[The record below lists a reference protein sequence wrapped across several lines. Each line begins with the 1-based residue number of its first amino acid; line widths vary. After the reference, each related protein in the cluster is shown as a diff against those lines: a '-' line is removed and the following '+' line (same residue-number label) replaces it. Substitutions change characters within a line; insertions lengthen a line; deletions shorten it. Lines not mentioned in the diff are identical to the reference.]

1 MRVESKFWSDRVD
14 ILSSGRAGA
23 ARFLLPLAIMAALS
37 AGAAVAQ
44 DDEVPVEDPGVSE
57 PGDPGD
63 GGVVDGGDDTWV
75 DDPIAWSEPPVD
87 GGDPGEGADGGAGGD
102 DGVVYEDG
110 ESICDGCEAWTT
122 GGEPLENLADGG
134 ERPVMENAR
143 DNVAQRPNPRG
154 KDGGSCSEDGFLPL
168 PWRCGWN

>member
-1 MRVESKFWSDRVD
+1 VD

-23 ARFLLPLAIMAALS
+23 ARFLLPLAIMAALT

-44 DDEVPVEDPGVSE
+44 EDEVPVEDPGVSE

-63 GGVVDGGDDTWV
+63 GTDGGGDDTWV
-75 DDPIAWSEPPVD
+75 DDPIAWSEPPEDVIEPGD
-87 GGDPGEGADGGAGGD
+87 GVIEDG
-102 DGVVYEDG
+102 GVVYEDG
-110 ESICDGCEAWTT
+110 ESVCDGCEAWTT

-143 DNVAQRPNPRG
+143 GDLAARPNPRG
-154 KDGGSCSEDGFLPL
+154 KDGGGCSEDGFLPL